1 MTTIRERGSAL
12 DGRAFARARTPL
24 AQHRR
29 IGIMLVV
36 VAGVFWSL
44 QGPTVRMT
52 EVVLAPIWVWAAFDE
67 VPSAYTLAGGAIVL
81 GAICI
86 EAMLRVRHVERP

>member
-1 MTTIRERGSAL
+1 
-12 DGRAFARARTPL
+12 
-24 AQHRR
+24 
-29 IGIMLVV
+29 MLV
-36 VAGVFWSL
+36 FL
-44 QGPTVRMT
+44 TLT

-86 EAMLRVRHVERP
+86 EAVLRVRHVDRP